1 MRPSILRR
9 RLRGFF
15 HNPTDGI
22 EYNKFSDNQKTSRH
36 IYDVDVARNPR
47 IVKDSKYGYI
57 FANVQEL
64 ADKANSENTLINSQR
79 KLVEWSR

>member
-1 MRPSILRR
+1 MRPSTLRR

-15 HNPTDGI
+15 DNPADGI
-22 EYNKFSDNQKTSRH
+22 EYNNFSDNWRVSKRV
-36 IYDVDVARNPR
+36 YDVDVARNPR